1 MKTEQASEISSKL
14 ALTERGQQWL
24 NQFDEVDRRL
34 VRDFLSMLTL
44 VSHSEFERTIERLIL
59 RRMAKIEGA
68 IALFAVRE
76 LPIDRRYCYFNVAC
90 GPEGSKS
97 TDAVTRGADIG
108 SEGRVASFL
117 RNLAKAYPAKLLNH
131 PTIESMRKARCR
143 AIILVDD
150 ILGSGN
156 QTSLFLSSMWGDS
169 TIKSWMSLGYIQFEV
184 ICYAASKVGLRNVE
198 KSRARP
204 NIEYEYFCPTV
215 ADILPH
221 QLRKPLRNIF
231 NKYGIKTSR
240 PNLICGYGNIGA
252 LMVFEHG
259 CPNNTPAMLWA
270 PQTLK
275 HPWFPLFPDRVVVG
289 DTRSV
294 FPPEIVSRDS
304 VNVLL
309 SVGHK
314 RLAAVNPSVFQHPL
328 SYAVLTLLALIAKG
342 ARTPSSLC
350 YSLSMTVDDCNSL
363 LEKCINAGYV
373 TPKYRLTDA
382 GHAELR
388 GAVRTQQH
396 FRKALPELGEDV
408 YYPKSLRSHLVS

>member
-1 MKTEQASEISSKL
+1 METEQSSEISSRL

-24 NQFDEVDRRL
+24 NQFDEADRRL

-44 VSHSEFERTIERLIL
+44 VSHSEFERTVESLIL
-59 RRMAKIEGA
+59 RRMAAIEGP

-76 LPIDRRYCYFNVAC
+76 LPKDRLYSYFNVAC
-90 GPEGSKS
+90 GPDGSAS
-97 TDAVTRGADIG
+97 TDAVARGADIG
-108 SEGRVASFL
+108 SEGRIASFL
-117 RNLAKAYPAKLLNH
+117 RNLAKAYPARLLNH
-131 PTIESMRKARCR
+131 PTIESMRKVNCR
-143 AIILVDD
+143 AIFLVDD
-150 ILGSGN
+150 LLGSGN

-169 TIKSWMSLGYIQFEV
+169 TIKSWVSLGYVQFEV
-184 ICYAASKVGLRNVE
+184 ICYAASEAGLRYVQ
-198 KSRARP
+198 KSQAKP

-215 ADILPH
+215 TDILPY
-221 QLRKPLRNIF
+221 QLRKPLRDIF
-231 NKYGIKTSR
+231 NKYGRRTSR
-240 PNLICGYGNIGA
+240 SSLSCGYGRIGA

-270 PQTLK
+270 PQTSK
-275 HPWFPLFPDRVVVG
+275 HPWFPLFPNRVVVG
-289 DTRSV
+289 ETRSV
-294 FPPEIVSRDS
+294 FPPEIVNRDS

-309 SVGHK
+309 SVGQK

-363 LEKCINAGYV
+363 LEKCINAGYIS
-373 TPKYRLTDA
+373 PKYRLTDS

-388 GAVRTQQH
+388 GAIRTRQH
-396 FRKALPELGEDV
+396 FRKELPELGEDV
-408 YYPKSLRSHLVS
+408 YYPTSLRSHNVS